1 MSSVQK
7 VKEFFG
13 LVSYEEDDHDAYYA
27 DEAAYSAAPAPS
39 YADRHT
45 MPYDY
50 QPEYQAPPRVYEA
63 AVVRVSLRSY
73 TEASRIGEPFRD
85 GDVVVFDITEVQSAD
100 AKRIVDFAAGVCFG
114 LRGKM
119 EKVAPRVFAVIPENA
134 HVSQM
139 ELERAANLRYT
150 LPSP

>member
-27 DEAAYSAAPAPS
+27 DEAAYSAAPVPS

-63 AVVRVSLRSY
+63 AVVRVSL
-73 TEASRIGEPFRD
+73 
-85 GDVVVFDITEVQSAD
+85 
-100 AKRIVDFAAGVCFG
+100 
-114 LRGKM
+114 
-119 EKVAPRVFAVIPENA
+119 
-134 HVSQM
+134 
-139 ELERAANLRYT
+139 
-150 LPSP
+150 

>member
-27 DEAAYSAAPAPS
+27 DEVAYSAAPAPS

-139 ELERAANLRYT
+139 ELERAANLR
-150 LPSP
+150 

>member
-85 GDVVVFDITEVQSAD
+85 GDVVGFDITEVQSAD

-139 ELERAANLRYT
+139 ELERAANLR
-150 LPSP
+150 

>member
-45 MPYDY
+45 MPYGY

-139 ELERAANLRYT
+139 ELERAANLR
-150 LPSP
+150 

>member
-13 LVSYEEDDHDAYYA
+13 LVSYEEDAHDAYYA

-139 ELERAANLRYT
+139 ELERAANLR
-150 LPSP
+150 

>member
-85 GDVVVFDITEVQSAD
+85 GDVVVLDITEVQSAD

-139 ELERAANLRYT
+139 ELERAANLR
-150 LPSP
+150 

>member
-73 TEASRIGEPFRD
+73 IEASRIGEPFRD

-139 ELERAANLRYT
+139 ELERAANLR
-150 LPSP
+150 

>member
-50 QPEYQAPPRVYEA
+50 QPEYQATPRVYEA

-139 ELERAANLRYT
+139 ELERAANLR
-150 LPSP
+150 

>member
-39 YADRHT
+39 YAARHT

-139 ELERAANLRYT
+139 ELERAANLR
-150 LPSP
+150 

>member
-119 EKVAPRVFAVIPENA
+119 ETVAPRVFAVIPENA

-139 ELERAANLRYT
+139 ELERAANLR
-150 LPSP
+150 